1 MVLGH
6 IAYTNFF
13 FPWHFLYSLSPP
25 FFLPWNSHT
34 SSSIPKR
41 CVSFHWTTNQPTMR
55 GGQSY
60 VSCPPSFSNDAN
72 RLLVGC
78 GTSVAIF
85 STATALQVSSLEG
98 HTSTVT
104 SVVVV
109 PGSNILNYCWTS
121 SLDGTIRHW
130 DFSLLECIKKI
141 DLNLPIFS
149 MVLTLPFSIQL
160 SYSLL

>member
-1 MVLGH
+1 LALPLLSVASILF
-6 IAYTNFF
+6 ALKFT
-13 FPWHFLYSLSPP
+13 HFKFHSKTLR
-25 FFLPWNSHT
+25 F
-34 SSSIPKR
+34 
-41 CVSFHWTTNQPTMR
+41 VSTMR

-149 MVLTLPFSIQL
+149 MVLTLSFSIQL
-160 SYSLL
+160 AYSLL

>member
-6 IAYTNFF
+6 IPYTNFF
-13 FPWHFLYSLSPP
+13 FPWRFLLSVASILFALKFTHFNFHSKTLR
-25 FFLPWNSHT
+25 F
-34 SSSIPKR
+34 
-41 CVSFHWTTNQPTMR
+41 VSTMR